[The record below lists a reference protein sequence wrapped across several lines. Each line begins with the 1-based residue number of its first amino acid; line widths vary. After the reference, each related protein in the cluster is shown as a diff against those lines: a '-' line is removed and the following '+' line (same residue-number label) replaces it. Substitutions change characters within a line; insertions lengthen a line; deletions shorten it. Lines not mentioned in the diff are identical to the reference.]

1 MAEATATEKSS
12 PEVKIEEIGPAT
24 KRLTITVAP
33 AAIDAKLEE
42 AMGTLAAETAL
53 PGFRKGRA
61 PRQLLERR
69 FGSALRTETKNQLIA
84 DAYSSAIEEHQ
95 IKPVGEPEPVE
106 SLDDLELAA
115 GKAMTFSVDVEVV
128 PEFDLP
134 DVEGLKIDKPVLDI
148 SEDLVANEL
157 KRYQVR
163 LGDVS
168 KVTEGFEAG
177 DRLIGSVRVT
187 KKGEDEPFFDHDQ
200 VAVVYPE
207 KGAAG
212 QVLGLLIDDLD
223 KKLAGTKVTDTVEIK
238 TTGPEGHEREDIRGV
253 DLRIEFEIHACERI
267 APASIEKIVETL
279 GLGTEEILN
288 EQIKLA
294 LEQRRDEEQAE
305 AMRQQVRQHLV
316 DAVGFDL
323 PEKLSQRQ
331 VARTLEQQRMQML
344 YQGMT
349 PEEVETRLAEIR
361 TDSAAA
367 TQQRLKLFFIVQRLA
382 DHFGVEVSQQEING
396 RVAAMA
402 ARRGLRPEKLMQEL
416 AQAGRL
422 PEVATQIREMKAL
435 DRVVHQADTTEL
447 TAEEWR
453 KKHEDGDAAAAAK
466 PKTKKKSSG
475 KKKTSKKTTA
485 KR

>member
-177 DRLIGSVRVT
+177 DRLIGSVRVS